1 MNSTAE
7 KTRKPEWLK
16 VSIPSGDDY
25 FHLKNKL
32 KEKGLPTIC
41 QSARC
46 PNIAECWN
54 HNQATLLIMGAV
66 CTRDC
71 LFCSV
76 PSGTPAPLDDDEDQK
91 VWRLAETMDLS
102 YLVITS
108 VTRDD
113 LPDKGGGHF
122 AKVIR
127 LLKIKR
133 PLLKVEVLVPDFSGV
148 LGHLDQVLQAAPD
161 VLAHNLET
169 VPGLYPRLNR
179 QAGAYRHSLQILEH
193 SKKRGQLT
201 KTGVMV
207 GLGETWPEIGEL
219 FAVFKEIGVDLL
231 TVGQYL
237 QPDTH
242 CVPVAKYYSPV
253 EFAAIRE
260 YALTFGFSGVESG
273 PFVRSSYHAE
283 QLFKAVAN

>member
-1 MNSTAE
+1 MNNTAV
-7 KTRKPEWLK
+7 KIKKPNWLK
-16 VSIPSGDDY
+16 VSIPCGDDY

-46 PNIAECWN
+46 PNITECWN

-76 PSGTPAPLDDDEDQK
+76 PTGIPASLDEDEDQK
-91 VWRLAETMDLS
+91 VWQMAEMMNLS

-113 LPDKGGGHF
+113 LPDKGSGHF

-127 LLKIKR
+127 LIKKNR
-133 PLLKVEVLVPDFSGV
+133 PQMKVEVLVPDFSGAS
-148 LGHLDQVLQAAPD
+148 HYLDHVLQAAPD
-161 VLAHNLET
+161 VLAHNVET
-169 VPGLYPRLNR
+169 VPGLYPRINR
-179 QAGAYRHSLQILEH
+179 QAGAYRHSLQILEI
-193 SKKRGQLT
+193 SKKKDWIT
-201 KTGVMV
+201 KTGVMI
-207 GLGETWPEIGEL
+207 GLGETWAEIEKL
-219 FAVFKEIGVDLL
+219 FGVLAAIGVDIL
-231 TVGQYL
+231 TIGQYL
-237 QPDTH
+237 QPNNR
-242 CVPVAKYYSPV
+242 CIPVAKYYSPE
-253 EFAAIRE
+253 EFAALKKL
-260 YALTFGFSGVESG
+260 ALTYGFGKVESG

-283 QLFKAVAN
+283 QLFKAVVN

>member
-1 MNSTAE
+1 MNSAAQ
-7 KTRKPEWLK
+7 KTKKPDWLK
-16 VSIPSGDDY
+16 VSIPGGDEY
-25 FHLKNKL
+25 FRLKNKL
-32 KEKGLPTIC
+32 QEKGLPTIC

-54 HNQATLLIMGAV
+54 HNQATFLIMGAV

-76 PSGTPAPLDDDEDQK
+76 PTGMPAELDDNEDQK
-91 VWRLAETMDLS
+91 VWRMAEMMNLS

-122 AKVIR
+122 AKVIS
-127 LLKIKR
+127 LLKKNR
-133 PLLKVEVLVPDFSGV
+133 PLMQVEVLVPDFGGV
-148 LGHLDQVLQAAPD
+148 SSYLDSVLQAGPD

-169 VPGLYPRLNR
+169 VPRLYPGLNR
-179 QAGAYRHSLQILEH
+179 QARAYRHSLQILEY
-193 SKKRGQLT
+193 SKKQGRLA

-207 GLGETWPEIGEL
+207 GLGETWLEIGEL
-219 FAVFKEIGVDLL
+219 FGVFKGLGVDLL
-231 TVGQYL
+231 TIGQYL
-237 QPDTH
+237 QPDKH
-242 CVPVAKYYSPV
+242 CVPVAKYYSPQ
-253 EFAAIRE
+253 EFADLKE
-260 YALTFGFSGVESG
+260 YALTFGFGGVEAG
-273 PFVRSSYHAE
+273 PFVRSSYRAE